1 MRKLGLIAAASL
13 LVPVA
18 AQAKPLNEL
27 LLDKGVL
34 GAAEIKKDAGPARL
48 TYDNGPKLEFPSA
61 GATWGMN
68 ARLQSLYTYTDI
80 DGGNDSSS
88 FDARNVRL
96 DLHGSVM
103 NKEFSWRI
111 TNDFTTDTDSGTSGS
126 KLQDAYFDWTPCEG
140 QTVRAGQWAT
150 PYGRQWMTE
159 NQNLQFIDRSI
170 AASNFNFGRQA
181 GVGYRGDIGEDF
193 SHQVAI
199 FNGNS
204 FNEGQNVSGQDPLVL
219 GVYSAAL
226 NLMGSYDRSY
236 EGDPT
241 NSTGSAGLGFGA
253 YYGQSRFSS
262 GTQGAASQTG
272 DEFGASLD
280 FGWRGEGASLQV
292 EGFYQGTDV
301 DGQEETQSNYGLYA
315 QGGYFV
321 VPQEWEIAARFGWV
335 TFDDNFAGA
344 LGRPNGQ
351 TPVAA
356 TGVGLED
363 VYEVNALVA
372 YYINGHNLKVMTG
385 PTWVISQGKD
395 DSNQTQDFRYQVGL
409 FGYF

>member
-34 GAAEIKKDAGPARL
+34 GAAEMKKDAGPARL
-48 TYDNGPKLEFPSA
+48 TYDNGPKLEFPAA
-61 GATWGMN
+61 GAEWGMN
-68 ARLQSLYTYTDI
+68 ARLQSLYTYSDI
-80 DGGNDSSS
+80 DAGNDSSS
-88 FDARNVRL
+88 FDVRNVRL

-150 PYGRQWMTE
+150 PFGRQWMTE
-159 NQNLQFIDRSI
+159 NQNLQFIDRSV
-170 AASNFNFGRQA
+170 AAQNFNFGRQA
-181 GVGYRGDIGEDF
+181 GVGYMGNIGEDF
-193 SHQVAI
+193 SHQVAV

-204 FNEGQNVSGQDPLVL
+204 FNEGQNVSGQDPLL
-219 GVYSAAL
+219 LAVYNAAL
-226 NLMGSYDRSY
+226 NVMGSYNRSY

-241 NSTGSAGLGFGA
+241 NSTGSAGVGLSA
-253 YYGQSRFSS
+253 YYGQSRFASGNTASS
-262 GTQGAASQTG
+262 SATG
-272 DEFGASLD
+272 DEFGASFD
-280 FGWRGEGASLQV
+280 VGYRGDGASLQL
-292 EGFYQGTDV
+292 EGFYQGVDV
-301 DGQEETQSNYGLYA
+301 DGNDKTQSNYGLYA

-321 VPQEWEIAARFGWV
+321 VPQEWEVAARFGWV
-335 TFDDNFAGA
+335 TFDEDFAGS
-344 LGRPNGQ
+344 LGRANGT
-351 TPVAA
+351 TPSLSTT
-356 TGVGLED
+356 TGLDD
-363 VYEVNALVA
+363 VYEVNAVVA

-385 PTWVISQGKD
+385 PTWLISNPKTGED
-395 DSNQTQDFRYQVGL
+395 TTDFRYQVGL